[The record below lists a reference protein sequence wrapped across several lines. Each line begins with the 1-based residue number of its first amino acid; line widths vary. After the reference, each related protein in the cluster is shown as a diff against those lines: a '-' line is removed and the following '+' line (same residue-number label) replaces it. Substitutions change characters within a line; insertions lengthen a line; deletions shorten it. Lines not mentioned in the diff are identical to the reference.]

1 MKLGWLRH
9 FSLPVALVLL
19 MGCLA
24 AAAPFF
30 GYDPIFLQGLTG
42 AIGAASVI
50 VGSLLGLLWGTE
62 ARREKRREARSAAA

>member
-1 MKLGWLRH
+1 VHYWLA
-9 FSLPVALVLL
+9 PT
-19 MGCLA
+19 